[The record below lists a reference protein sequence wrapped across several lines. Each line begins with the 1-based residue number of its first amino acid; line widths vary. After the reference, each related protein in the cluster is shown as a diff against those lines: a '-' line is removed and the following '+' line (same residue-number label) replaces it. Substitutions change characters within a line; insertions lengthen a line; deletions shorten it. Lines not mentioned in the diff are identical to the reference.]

1 MLWWVLSFL
10 VVVRSFG
17 GFCERG
23 EGVSLFSESG
33 MESMLLTIAMCE
45 RKIGE

>member
-17 GFCERG
+17 GFCEGGRG
-23 EGVSLFSESG
+23 FLDFQKGGWSR
-33 MESMLLTIAMCE
+33 CC
-45 RKIGE
+45 